1 MRPKKRQ
8 ICWFSNIDGYLI
20 VMQIECHDISYQYPQ
35 TDTHVFEHL
44 SCQVTGPG
52 FHALFGQSGLGKT
65 TLARMIAG
73 ELTGYSGQ
81 IQSRQIAEVLYTHN
95 MERFPG
101 WAGIGDVMASTMQAS
116 GQDRLNELVDAF
128 GIQPVMNARFSQLSL
143 GQKNRANLIR
153 YLLQKFDLLIMDES
167 LANVDETTRGRI
179 IIALKTLF
187 PEKCFLYIS
196 HNMMEIAKFCNQIVV
211 LRSPCKHPQTSMI
224 SGQNLMTENNFVMK
238 YLEQTMLEIVH
249 AS

>member
-1 MRPKKRQ
+1 MA
-8 ICWFSNIDGYLI
+8 
-20 VMQIECHDISYQYPQ
+20 MQIECQDISYQYPQ
-35 TDTHVFEHL
+35 TDTRVFDHL
-44 SCQVTGPG
+44 SCRVTGPG

-65 TLARMIAG
+65 TLARMIAR

-81 IQSRQIAEVLYTHN
+81 IQSHQISEVLYTHN

-101 WAGIGDVMASTMQAS
+101 WAGIGELMASTTPAS
-116 GQDRLNELVDAF
+116 GRDRLNALVDAF
-128 GIQPVMNARFSQLSL
+128 GMQPVMNSRFSQLSL

-153 YLLQKFDLLIMDES
+153 YLLQEFDLLIMDES

-179 IIALKTLF
+179 IITLKTLF
-187 PEKCFLYIS
+187 PEKSFLYIS

-211 LRSPCKHPQTSMI
+211 LRSPDKHPQTQVI
-224 SGQNLMTENNFVMK
+224 SGQNLMRENDFVMK
-238 YLEQTMLEIVH
+238 ELEQTMLEIVH

>member
-1 MRPKKRQ
+1 
-8 ICWFSNIDGYLI
+8 
-20 VMQIECHDISYQYPQ
+20 MQIECQDISFQYPQ
-35 TDTHVFEHL
+35 TDTRVFDHL
-44 SCQVTGPG
+44 SCRVTGPG

-65 TLARMIAG
+65 TLARMIAR

-81 IQSRQIAEVLYTHN
+81 IQSSRISQVLYTHN

-101 WAGIGDVMASTMQAS
+101 WAGIGELMASTTPAS
-116 GQDRLNELVDAF
+116 GRDRLDLLVEAF
-128 GIQPVMNARFSQLSL
+128 GIQPVMGARFSQLSL

-153 YLLQKFDLLIMDES
+153 YLLQEFDLLIMDES

-179 IIALKTLF
+179 IITLKTLF

-211 LRSPCKHPQTSMI
+211 LRSPDKHPQTHVL
-224 SGQNLMTENNFVMK
+224 SGRNLMRDNHFVMK
-238 YLEQTMLEIVH
+238 ELEQTMLEIVH

>member
-1 MRPKKRQ
+1 MP
-8 ICWFSNIDGYLI
+8 
-20 VMQIECHDISYQYPQ
+20 MQIECQDISYQYPQ
-35 TDTHVFEHL
+35 TDTRVFDHL
-44 SCQVTGPG
+44 SCRVAGPG

-65 TLARMIAG
+65 TLARMIAR

-81 IQSRQIAEVLYTHN
+81 IHSRQISEVLYTHN

-101 WAGIGDVMASTMQAS
+101 WAGIGELMASTTPAS
-116 GQDRLNELVDAF
+116 GRDRLNALVEAF
-128 GIQPVMNARFSQLSL
+128 GIHSVMHARFSQLSL

-153 YLLQKFDLLIMDES
+153 YLLQEFDLLIMDES

-179 IIALKTLF
+179 ILTLKTLF

-211 LRSPCKHPQTSMI
+211 LRSPDKHPQTQVI
-224 SGQNLMTENNFVMK
+224 SGQDLMHETDFVMK
-238 YLEQTMLEIVH
+238 ELEQTMLEIVH

>member
-1 MRPKKRQ
+1 MIYERRRASRQ
-8 ICWFSNIDGYLI
+8 AAGGTGAP
-20 VMQIECHDISYQYPQ
+20 VMIECRDISYQYPQ
-35 TDTHVFEHL
+35 SDIPVFDHL
-44 SCQVTGPG
+44 SCRVTGTG

-65 TLARMIAG
+65 TLARMIAR

-81 IQSRQIAEVLYTHN
+81 IKSGRISEVLYTHN

-101 WAGIGDVMASTMQAS
+101 WAGIGDLMADATPDS
-116 GQDRLNELVDAF
+116 GRDRLNALVDAF
-128 GIQPVMNARFSQLSL
+128 GIKPVMNARFSQLSL

-153 YLLQKFDLLIMDES
+153 YLLQEFDLLIMDES

-179 IIALKTLF
+179 IITLKTLF
-187 PEKCFLYIS
+187 PEKSFLYIS

-211 LRSPCKHPQTSMI
+211 LRSPDKPPQAQVI
-224 SGQNLMTENNFVMK
+224 SGRNLMRETGFVMK
-238 YLEQTMLEIVH
+238 ELEQTMLEIVH

>member
-1 MRPKKRQ
+1 
-8 ICWFSNIDGYLI
+8 
-20 VMQIECHDISYQYPQ
+20 MQIECQDISYQYPQ
-35 TDTHVFEHL
+35 TDTLVFDHL

-65 TLARMIAG
+65 TLARLIAR

-81 IQSRQIAEVLYTHN
+81 IHSRRISEVLYTHN

-101 WAGIGDVMASTMQAS
+101 WDSIGELMASTTPAS
-116 GQDRLNELVDAF
+116 DRDRLNALVDAF
-128 GIQPVMNARFSQLSL
+128 GMQPVMNARFSQLSL

-153 YLLQKFDLLIMDES
+153 YLLQEFDLLIMDES

-179 IIALKTLF
+179 IITLKTLF

-196 HNMMEIAKFCNQIVV
+196 HNMMEIAKFCNQIIV
-211 LRSPCKHPQTSMI
+211 LRSPQKHPQTQVI
-224 SGQNLMTENNFVMK
+224 SGQNLMREDNFVMK
-238 YLEQTMLEIVH
+238 ELERTMLEIVH
-249 AS
+249 AA

>member
-1 MRPKKRQ
+1 MP
-8 ICWFSNIDGYLI
+8 
-20 VMQIECHDISYQYPQ
+20 MQIECRDISYQYPQ
-35 TDTHVFEHL
+35 TDTRVFDHL
-44 SCQVTGPG
+44 SCRVAGPG

-65 TLARMIAG
+65 TLARMIAR

-81 IQSRQIAEVLYTHN
+81 IHSRQISEVLYTHN

-101 WAGIGDVMASTMQAS
+101 WAGIGELMASTTPAS
-116 GQDRLNELVDAF
+116 GRDRLNALVEAF
-128 GIQPVMNARFSQLSL
+128 GIHSVMHARFSQLSL

-153 YLLQKFDLLIMDES
+153 YLLQEFDLLIMDES

-179 IIALKTLF
+179 IITLKTLF

-211 LRSPCKHPQTSMI
+211 LRSPDKHPQTQVI
-224 SGQNLMTENNFVMK
+224 SGQDLMHETDFVMK
-238 YLEQTMLEIVH
+238 ELEQTMLEIVH

>member
-1 MRPKKRQ
+1 
-8 ICWFSNIDGYLI
+8 
-20 VMQIECHDISYQYPQ
+20 MQIECHDIFYQYPQ

-81 IQSRQIAEVLYTHN
+81 IQSSQIAEVLYTHN

-101 WAGIGDVMASTMQAS
+101 WAGIGDMMASTMQAS
-116 GQDRLNELVDAF
+116 DQDRLNELVDAF

-153 YLLQKFDLLIMDES
+153 YLLQEFDLLIMDES
-167 LANVDETTRGRI
+167 LANVDETTRG
-179 IIALKTLF
+179 
-187 PEKCFLYIS
+187 
-196 HNMMEIAKFCNQIVV
+196 
-211 LRSPCKHPQTSMI
+211 
-224 SGQNLMTENNFVMK
+224 
-238 YLEQTMLEIVH
+238 
-249 AS
+249 

>member
-1 MRPKKRQ
+1 
-8 ICWFSNIDGYLI
+8 
-20 VMQIECHDISYQYPQ
+20 MQIECQDISYRYPQ
-35 TDTHVFEHL
+35 TDTHVLDHL

-81 IQSRQIAEVLYTHN
+81 IQSRQISQVLYTHN

-101 WAGIGDVMASTMQAS
+101 WASIGDLMASATPTS
-116 GQDRLNELVDAF
+116 GPDRLHTLVDTF
-128 GIQPVMNARFSQLSL
+128 GIQSVMSARFSQLSL

-153 YLLQKFDLLIMDES
+153 YLLQDFDLLIMDES

-179 IIALKTLF
+179 IITLKTLF
-187 PEKCFLYIS
+187 PDRCFLYIS
-196 HNMMEIAKFCNQIVV
+196 HNMMEIAKFCSQIVV
-211 LRSPCKHPQTSMI
+211 MRSPDKHPQARVI
-224 SGQNLMTENNFVMK
+224 LGRNLMNENNFVMK
-238 YLEQTMLEIVH
+238 DLEQTMLEIVH

>member
-1 MRPKKRQ
+1 
-8 ICWFSNIDGYLI
+8 
-20 VMQIECHDISYQYPQ
+20 MQIDCQDISYHYPQ
-35 TDTHVFEHL
+35 TDTRVFDHL
-44 SCQVTGPG
+44 NFRVAGPG

-81 IQSRQIAEVLYTHN
+81 IQSRQISEVLYTHN

-101 WAGIGDVMASTMQAS
+101 WSGIGELMASTTPAS
-116 GQDRLNELVDAF
+116 GQDRLNVLVNAF
-128 GIQPVMNARFSQLSL
+128 GIESVMQARFSQLSL

-153 YLLQKFDLLIMDES
+153 YLLQEFDLLIMDES

-179 IIALKTLF
+179 IITLKTLF

-211 LRSPCKHPQTSMI
+211 LRSTHKHPQTRVI
-224 SGQNLMTENNFVMK
+224 SGQNLMGETDFVMK
-238 YLEQTMLEIVH
+238 ELEQTMLEIVH
-249 AS
+249 AT